1 MANIIRK
8 DLCSKKTD
16 ADDSFGILNK
26 VFTFFREGRSA
37 SQTFAIKMLFCGI
50 TVFFVLSMFISN
62 TSSKNP
68 EPTIMPTSKFP
79 LIGSNAKDIS
89 EIIRNY
95 ATCIAFA
102 VAGFWAYLTFV
113 RKREKY
119 PRANVTHRIIHKKID
134 DKRILLKVTID
145 IHNTGA
151 TVMHL
156 DRRLVRVQQMFPWP
170 MADLELVCL
179 KKERT
184 EEQESEIQWPLLG
197 EVDLSGKEQRCEIE
211 PGEKEE
217 FDFDFAVDSEI
228 KSVVI
233 YSYFKNRKK
242 RGREI
247 GWNKTTIYDIK

>member
-1 MANIIRK
+1 MDILEIIKNSWEGMVELEAK
-8 DLCSKKTD
+8 DLS
-16 ADDSFGILNK
+16 
-26 VFTFFREGRSA
+26 E
-37 SQTFAIKMLFCGI
+37 
-50 TVFFVLSMFISN
+50 VL
-62 TSSKNP
+62 K
-68 EPTIMPTSKFP
+68 
-79 LIGSNAKDIS
+79 
-89 EIIRNY
+89 NY
-95 ATCIAFA
+95 ATIGAFIIG
-102 VAGFWAYLTFV
+102 GFWVYLTFV

-151 TVMHL
+151 TVMHI
-156 DRRLVRVQQMFPWP
+156 DRRLVRVQQMVPWP
-170 MADLELVCL
+170 MVSLGPVCL

-197 EVDLSGKEQRCEIE
+197 EVDMSGSGKEQRCEIE

-217 FDFDFAVDSEI
+217 FDFDFVIDSEI

-233 YSYFKNRKK
+233 YSYLKNWKKGRK
-242 RGREI
+242 EI